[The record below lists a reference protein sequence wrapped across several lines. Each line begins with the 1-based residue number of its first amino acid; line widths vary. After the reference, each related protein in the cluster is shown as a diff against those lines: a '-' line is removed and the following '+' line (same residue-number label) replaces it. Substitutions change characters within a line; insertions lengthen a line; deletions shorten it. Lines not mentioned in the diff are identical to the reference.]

1 MSVVWDFFMP
11 LLFALIGAE
20 VNVEYMESRL
30 IGKYQK
36 HCKINKHMAALSREQ
51 NRTIIF
57 IVMQKQS

>member
-30 IGKYQK
+30 IGKHQK
-36 HCKINKHMAALSREQ
+36 LCKINKHMAALSREQ

>member
-1 MSVVWDFFMP
+1 MP

-30 IGKYQK
+30 IGKHQK
-36 HCKINKHMAALSREQ
+36 LCKINKHMAALSREQ